1 MKTYE
6 KIFINDKWQEAN
18 SNDDKEVT
26 NTATEEVIAKVKSS
40 TEDNVDQAVQSA
52 KNAFNE
58 WNELKPEERA
68 EYVQK
73 ILDGIKER
81 QEEIAETITKELGS
95 AKKFSKNTQAQ
106 ISVREM
112 EATLK
117 DFKNYTFEEELNNTT
132 VFKEGAGVVAC
143 ITPWNYPLNQI
154 QRKVTP
160 ALLAGSTV
168 VVKPASETPLTA
180 FIYAEIVEKA
190 GLPAG
195 VFNLVTG
202 KGSIIGDYLAG
213 HEDVAV
219 ISFTGSTEVGKGLYE
234 KASTNVKKI
243 VLELGG
249 KSVMLYLEGGDL
261 EAAIKQSAGTV
272 IDNQG
277 QTCSALSRLL
287 VPKEKLEETEAFIK
301 EYYKDIKVGNPADDD
316 VRVGPMVSEDQYN
329 TVLDYIKKGKEEGA
343 EVLVGG
349 KAIEGKGFFI
359 EPTVFTNV
367 TNDMTIAREEIF
379 GPVLTVLTYD
389 TVEEAIEIANDSPY
403 GLSGAVVGPQE
414 EAVAVARKLRTGNV
428 TVNQG
433 DRNPSAPF
441 GGYKESGFG
450 RENGTYAI
458 EDYVELKAIFK

>member
-6 KIFINDKWQEAN
+6 KIFINGEWQEAN
-18 SNDDKEVT
+18 SNDYKEVT

-40 TEDNVDQAVQSA
+40 TENDVDQAVQAA

-58 WNELKPEERA
+58 WNELDPEERA
-68 EYVQK
+68 KYVQK

-132 VFKEGAGVVAC
+132 VLKEGAGVVAC

-160 ALLAGSTV
+160 ALLAGNTV

-202 KGSIIGDYLAG
+202 KGSTIGDYLAG

-287 VPKEKLEETEAFIK
+287 VPKGKLEETEAFIK
-301 EYYKDIKVGNPADDD
+301 EYYKDLKVGNPADDD

-433 DRNPSAPF
+433 NRNPSAPF

>member
-6 KIFINDKWQEAN
+6 KIFINGKWQEAS
-18 SNDDKEVT
+18 SNDYKEVT
-26 NTATEEVIAKVKSS
+26 NTSTEEVIAKVKSS
-40 TEDNVDQAVQSA
+40 TEDDVDQAVQAA

-132 VFKEGAGVVAC
+132 VLKEGAGVVAC

-160 ALLAGSTV
+160 ALLAGNTV

-349 KAIEGKGFFI
+349 NAIEGKGFFI

>member
-1 MKTYE
+1 
-6 KIFINDKWQEAN
+6 
-18 SNDDKEVT
+18 S
-26 NTATEEVIAKVKSS
+26 
-40 TEDNVDQAVQSA
+40 
-52 KNAFNE
+52 NE

-95 AKKFSKNTQAQ
+95 TKKFSKNTQAQ

-132 VFKEGAGVVAC
+132 VLKEGAGVVAC

-160 ALLAGSTV
+160 ALLAGNTV

-234 KASTNVKKI
+234 KASTNVKKM

-329 TVLDYIKKGKEEGA
+329 IVLDYIKKGQEEGA

-367 TNDMTIAREEIF
+367 TNDMSIAREEIF

-403 GLSGAVVGPQE
+403 GLSGAVVGPQK

>member
-6 KIFINDKWQEAN
+6 KIFINGEWQEAN
-18 SNDDKEVT
+18 SNDYKEVT

-40 TEDNVDQAVQSA
+40 TENDVDQAVQAA

-132 VFKEGAGVVAC
+132 VLKEGAGVVAC

-160 ALLAGSTV
+160 ALLAGNTV

>member
-6 KIFINDKWQEAN
+6 KIFINGKWQEAS
-18 SNDDKEVT
+18 SNDYKEVT

-40 TEDNVDQAVQSA
+40 TEDDVDQAVQAA

-58 WNELKPEERA
+58 WNELNPEERA
-68 EYVQK
+68 KYVQK

-95 AKKFSKNTQAQ
+95 AMKFSKNTQAQ
-106 ISVREM
+106 ISIREM

-132 VFKEGAGVVAC
+132 VLKEGTGVVAC

-160 ALLAGSTV
+160 ALLAGNTV

-202 KGSIIGDYLAG
+202 KGSTIGDYLAG

-287 VPKEKLEETEAFIK
+287 VPKDKLEETEAFIK
-301 EYYKDIKVGNPADDD
+301 EYYKDLKVGNPADDD

-349 KAIEGKGFFI
+349 NAIEGKGFFI

>member
-18 SNDDKEVT
+18 SNDYKEVT

-40 TEDNVDQAVQSA
+40 TEDDVDQAVQSA

-132 VFKEGAGVVAC
+132 VLKEGAGVVAC

-160 ALLAGSTV
+160 ALLAGNTV

>member
-1 MKTYE
+1 MKAYE
-6 KIFINDKWQEAN
+6 KIFINGNWQEA
-18 SNDDKEVT
+18 SSKDYKEVT

-40 TEDNVDQAVQSA
+40 TEDDVDQAVQAA
-52 KNAFNE
+52 KNAFTE

-106 ISVREM
+106 ISIREM

-117 DFKNYTFEEELNNTT
+117 DFKDYTFEEELNNTT
-132 VFKEGAGVVAC
+132 VLKEGAGVVAC

-160 ALLAGSTV
+160 ALLAGNTV

-202 KGSIIGDYLAG
+202 KGSTIGDYLAG

-287 VPKEKLEETEAFIK
+287 VPKDKLEETEAFIK

-349 KAIEGKGFFI
+349 NAIEGKGFFI

>member
-1 MKTYE
+1 MKTYDN
-6 KIFINDKWQEAN
+6 IYTNGQWQKAS
-18 SNDDKEVT
+18 SNEYKEVT
-26 NTATEEVIAKVKSS
+26 NTATEEVIAKVKSA
-40 TEDNVDQAVQSA
+40 TEADVDQAVQAA
-52 KNAFNE
+52 KDAFEE
-58 WNELKPEERA
+58 WNQLSPKERA

-73 ILDGIKER
+73 ILDGIKSR
-81 QEEIAETITKELGS
+81 KDEIAETIRKELGS
-95 AKKFSKNTQAQ
+95 SQEFSNNTQVQ
-106 ISVREM
+106 ISINEM
-112 EATLK
+112 EATLE
-117 DFKNYTFEEELNNTT
+117 DLKNYEFEEELGNTT
-132 VFKEGAGVVAC
+132 VLKEGSGVVAC

-160 ALLAGSTV
+160 ALLAGNTV

-180 FIYAEIVEKA
+180 YIYAEIVEEA

-202 KGSIIGDYLAG
+202 KGSTIGDYLAG

-219 ISFTGSTEVGKGLYE
+219 ISFTGSTAVGKGLYE
-234 KASTNVKKI
+234 KAGTNVKKL

-249 KSVMLYLEGGDL
+249 KSAMVYLEGGDL
-261 EAAIKQSAGTV
+261 EKAIKQSAGTV

-287 VPKEKLEETEAFIK
+287 VPKDRLEETENFIK
-301 EYYKDIKVGNPADDD
+301 EYYSNIKVGNPEDEDI
-316 VRVGPMVSEDQYN
+316 RVGPMVSEDQYN
-329 TVLDYIKKGKEEGA
+329 TVLDYIEKGKEEGA
-343 EVLVGG
+343 KVLVGG
-349 KAIEGKGFFI
+349 NAVEGKGFFI

-379 GPVLTVLTYD
+379 GPVLTVLTYE

-441 GGYKESGFG
+441 GGYKQSGFG

>member
-6 KIFINDKWQEAN
+6 KIFINGKWQEAN
-18 SNDDKEVT
+18 SNDYKEVT

-40 TEDNVDQAVQSA
+40 TENDVDQAVQAA

-58 WNELKPEERA
+58 WNELNPEERA
-68 EYVQK
+68 KYVQK

-132 VFKEGAGVVAC
+132 ILKEGAGVVAC

-160 ALLAGSTV
+160 ALLAGNTV

-202 KGSIIGDYLAG
+202 KGSTIGDYLAG

-287 VPKEKLEETEAFIK
+287 VPKGKLEETEAFIK
-301 EYYKDIKVGNPADDD
+301 EYYKDLKVGNPADDD

-433 DRNPSAPF
+433 NRNPSAPF

>member
-6 KIFINDKWQEAN
+6 KIFINGKWQEAN
-18 SNDDKEVT
+18 SNDYKEVT

-40 TEDNVDQAVQSA
+40 TEDDVDQAVQAA

-132 VFKEGAGVVAC
+132 VLKEGAGVVAC

-160 ALLAGSTV
+160 ALLAGNTV

-329 TVLDYIKKGKEEGA
+329 TVLDYIKKGQEEGA

-403 GLSGAVVGPQE
+403 GLSGAVVGPQK

>member
-6 KIFINDKWQEAN
+6 KIFINGNWQEA
-18 SNDDKEVT
+18 SSKDYKEVT

-40 TEDNVDQAVQSA
+40 TEDDVDQAVQAA
-52 KNAFNE
+52 KNAFTE

-106 ISVREM
+106 ISIREM

-117 DFKNYTFEEELNNTT
+117 DFKDYTFEEELNNTT
-132 VFKEGAGVVAC
+132 VLKEGAGVVAC

-160 ALLAGSTV
+160 ALLAGNTV

-202 KGSIIGDYLAG
+202 KGSTIGDYLAG

-287 VPKEKLEETEAFIK
+287 VPKDKLEETEAFIK

-349 KAIEGKGFFI
+349 NAIEGKGFFI

-433 DRNPSAPF
+433 DRDPSAPF

>member
-6 KIFINDKWQEAN
+6 KIFINGKWQEAN
-18 SNDDKEVT
+18 SNDYKEVI

-40 TEDNVDQAVQSA
+40 TENDVDQAVQAA

-58 WNELKPEERA
+58 WNELNPEERA
-68 EYVQK
+68 KYVQK

-132 VFKEGAGVVAC
+132 ILKEGAGVVAC

-160 ALLAGSTV
+160 ALLAGNTV

-202 KGSIIGDYLAG
+202 KGSTIGDYLAG

-219 ISFTGSTEVGKGLYE
+219 ISFTGSTEVGKVLYE

-287 VPKEKLEETEAFIK
+287 VPKGKLEETEAFIK
-301 EYYKDIKVGNPADDD
+301 EYYKDLKVGNPADDD

-433 DRNPSAPF
+433 NRNPSAPF

>member
-6 KIFINDKWQEAN
+6 KIFINGEWQEAN
-18 SNDDKEVT
+18 SNDYKEVT

-40 TEDNVDQAVQSA
+40 TEDDVDQAVQAA

-132 VFKEGAGVVAC
+132 VLKEGAGVVAC

-160 ALLAGSTV
+160 ALLAGNTV

-329 TVLDYIKKGKEEGA
+329 TVLDYIKKGQEEGA

>member
-6 KIFINDKWQEAN
+6 KIFINGKWQEAN
-18 SNDDKEVT
+18 SNDYKEVT

-40 TEDNVDQAVQSA
+40 TENDVDQAVQAA

-132 VFKEGAGVVAC
+132 VLKEGAGVVAC

-160 ALLAGSTV
+160 ALLAGNTV

-202 KGSIIGDYLAG
+202 KGSTIGDYLAG

-287 VPKEKLEETEAFIK
+287 VPKGKLEETEAFIK
-301 EYYKDIKVGNPADDD
+301 EYYKDLKVGNPADDD

-433 DRNPSAPF
+433 NRNPSAPF

>member
-6 KIFINDKWQEAN
+6 KIFINGKWQEAN
-18 SNDDKEVT
+18 SNDYKEVT

-40 TEDNVDQAVQSA
+40 TEDDVDQAVQAA

-132 VFKEGAGVVAC
+132 VLKEGAGVVAC

-160 ALLAGSTV
+160 ALLAGNTV

-202 KGSIIGDYLAG
+202 KGSTIGDYLAG

-329 TVLDYIKKGKEEGA
+329 TVLDYIKKGQEEGA

-403 GLSGAVVGPQE
+403 GLSGAVVGPQK